1 LIISGKERIMSVQ
14 ITLEPLNGR
23 CAFAPLAVAGYCWT
37 RREVLKPLWAPLQLP
52 LKVYD
57 HTATAK
63 LQDILVA
70 ILAGCRSLAQVNTRV
85 RPEPLLAAAWGRS
98 AFAEQSTLSRTL
110 DALQVEHLSQL
121 RAGQLALLQQHS
133 QLRQHNWT
141 QPVIL
146 DIDPTSLV
154 TAQRA
159 EGSRKGWVSGQ
170 PNAYC
175 RHVIRFTLAGYHESL
190 LSVAYP
196 GDRHG
201 YEYCKPA
208 MQQLLGAWP
217 WTLEQRRQI
226 IIRSDAEQGTD
237 ENLAYL
243 LWCNFQILMKGYSGQ
258 RTQAWV
264 KRTPDTAWQVDPDDP
279 ERWAAPAPVP
289 LRLGHRVAA
298 QLLRWPDAKKV
309 WAYATLLSTLPYPV
323 FQQWRLYD
331 GRGRMETEIRADK
344 SGLNLNLRRK
354 HSLNAQEGWLV
365 LTDVA
370 HNLLAWLQPWML
382 TGSPFASFG
391 PKRLVQDLLTIP
403 GSLTF
408 EADRLQKV
416 ALLETHPYAEP
427 MCVCLHKLLQTF
439 DLA

>member
-1 LIISGKERIMSVQ
+1 MSVQ

-23 CAFAPLAVAGYCWT
+23 CALAPLAVAGYCWT

-57 HTATAK
+57 HAATAK

-70 ILAGCRSLAQVNTRV
+70 ILAGCRSLAQVNMRV
-85 RPEPLLAAAWGRS
+85 RPEPVLAAAWGRP

-110 DALQVEHLSQL
+110 DALQAEHLSQL

-141 QPVIL
+141 QPLIL

-243 LWCNFQILMKGYSGQ
+243 LWCNFQLL
-258 RTQAWV
+258 
-264 KRTPDTAWQVDPDDP
+264 D
-279 ERWAAPAPVP
+279 ER
-289 LRLGHRVAA
+289 L
-298 QLLRWPDAKKV
+298 
-309 WAYATLLSTLPYPV
+309 
-323 FQQWRLYD
+323 
-331 GRGRMETEIRADK
+331 
-344 SGLNLNLRRK
+344 
-354 HSLNAQEGWLV
+354 
-365 LTDVA
+365 
-370 HNLLAWLQPWML
+370 
-382 TGSPFASFG
+382 
-391 PKRLVQDLLTIP
+391 
-403 GSLTF
+403 
-408 EADRLQKV
+408 
-416 ALLETHPYAEP
+416 
-427 MCVCLHKLLQTF
+427 
-439 DLA
+439 

>member
-1 LIISGKERIMSVQ
+1 MSVQ
-14 ITLEPLNGR
+14 ITLQPLNGR
-23 CAFAPLAVAGYCWT
+23 CAFAPLAVVGDCWT

-70 ILAGCRSLAQVNTRV
+70 ILAGCRKTPAQGHRCRV
-85 RPEPLLAAAWGRS
+85 RPEHALQAAWDRP

-110 DALQVEHLSQL
+110 DALQAEHLSQL

-154 TAQRA
+154 TAKRA

-217 WTLEQRRQI
+217 WTLEQRR
-226 IIRSDAEQGTD
+226 
-237 ENLAYL
+237 
-243 LWCNFQILMKGYSGQ
+243 
-258 RTQAWV
+258 
-264 KRTPDTAWQVDPDDP
+264 
-279 ERWAAPAPVP
+279 
-289 LRLGHRVAA
+289 
-298 QLLRWPDAKKV
+298 
-309 WAYATLLSTLPYPV
+309 
-323 FQQWRLYD
+323 
-331 GRGRMETEIRADK
+331 
-344 SGLNLNLRRK
+344 
-354 HSLNAQEGWLV
+354 
-365 LTDVA
+365 
-370 HNLLAWLQPWML
+370 
-382 TGSPFASFG
+382 
-391 PKRLVQDLLTIP
+391 
-403 GSLTF
+403 
-408 EADRLQKV
+408 
-416 ALLETHPYAEP
+416 
-427 MCVCLHKLLQTF
+427 
-439 DLA
+439 

>member
-1 LIISGKERIMSVQ
+1 MSVQ

-85 RPEPLLAAAWGRS
+85 RPEPVLAAAWGRS

-110 DALQVEHLSQL
+110 DALQAEHLSQL

-237 ENLAYL
+237 ENLRL
-243 LWCNFQILMKGYSGQ
+243 SPVVQLS
-258 RTQAWV
+258 
-264 KRTPDTAWQVDPDDP
+264 DPD
-279 ERWAAPAPVP
+279 ER
-289 LRLGHRVAA
+289 L
-298 QLLRWPDAKKV
+298 
-309 WAYATLLSTLPYPV
+309 
-323 FQQWRLYD
+323 
-331 GRGRMETEIRADK
+331 
-344 SGLNLNLRRK
+344 
-354 HSLNAQEGWLV
+354 
-365 LTDVA
+365 
-370 HNLLAWLQPWML
+370 
-382 TGSPFASFG
+382 
-391 PKRLVQDLLTIP
+391 
-403 GSLTF
+403 
-408 EADRLQKV
+408 
-416 ALLETHPYAEP
+416 
-427 MCVCLHKLLQTF
+427 
-439 DLA
+439 

>member
-1 LIISGKERIMSVQ
+1 LIISAKERIMSVQ

-85 RPEPLLAAAWGRS
+85 RPEHVLAAAWDRP

-110 DALQVEHLSQL
+110 DALQTEHLSQL
-121 RAGQLALLQQHS
+121 RTGQLALLQQHS
-133 QLRQHNWT
+133 QLRHHNWT
-141 QPVIL
+141 QPLIL

-154 TAQRA
+154 TAKRA

-208 MQQLLGAWP
+208 MQQLLSAWP
-217 WTLEQRRQI
+217 WTPEQRRHI

-237 ENLAYL
+237 DNVRYL
-243 LWCNFQILMKGYSGQ
+243 LWYNFQILMKGYSGP
-258 RTQAWV
+258 RTRAWV
-264 KRTPDTAWQVDPDDP
+264 KRTPATAWQVDPDQA
-279 ERWAAPAPVP
+279 ERWAAPAPVT
-289 LRLGHRVAA
+289 LRLGRRIDAH
-298 QLLRWPDAKKV
+298 LLRWPDAKAP
-309 WAYATLLSTLPYPV
+309 WAYATLLCTLPHPI

-331 GRGRMETEIRADK
+331 GRGGMETEIRADK

-370 HNLLAWLQPWML
+370 HNLLAWLHPWML
-382 TGSPFASFG
+382 AGSPFASFG
-391 PKRLVQDLLTIP
+391 PERLVQDLLAIP

-408 EADRLQKV
+408 DADRLQKV
-416 ALLETHPYAEP
+416 ALLETHPYAEA

>member
-1 LIISGKERIMSVQ
+1 M
-14 ITLEPLNGR
+14 
-23 CAFAPLAVAGYCWT
+23 AGYCWT

-57 HTATAK
+57 HAATAK

-85 RPEPLLAAAWGRS
+85 RPEPVLAAARGRS

-110 DALQVEHLSQL
+110 DALQAEHLSEL

-133 QLRQHNWT
+133 RLQHNWT

-170 PNAYC
+170 PNTYC

-258 RTQAWV
+258 RTQARV
-264 KRTPDTAWQVDPDDP
+264 KRTPATAWQVDPDTGALGGAGA
-279 ERWAAPAPVP
+279 RAAPPGTPRRGATVA
-289 LRLGHRVAA
+289 LARRQEGLGLCHLALHVA
-298 QLLRWPDAKKV
+298 L
-309 WAYATLLSTLPYPV
+309 PV

-331 GRGRMETEIRADK
+331 GRGSMETEIRADK

-403 GSLTF
+403 GI
-408 EADRLQKV
+408 
-416 ALLETHPYAEP
+416 
-427 MCVCLHKLLQTF
+427 
-439 DLA
+439 

>member
-1 LIISGKERIMSVQ
+1 
-14 ITLEPLNGR
+14 
-23 CAFAPLAVAGYCWT
+23 
-37 RREVLKPLWAPLQLP
+37 
-52 LKVYD
+52 
-57 HTATAK
+57 
-63 LQDILVA
+63 LQDVLVA
-70 ILAGCRSLAQVNTRV
+70 ILAGCRSLAQVNTRM
-85 RPEPLLAAAWGRS
+85 RPEQVLAAAWQRP
-98 AFAEQSTLSRTL
+98 ALAEQSTLSRTL
-110 DALQVEHLSQL
+110 EALHADHLAQL
-121 RAGQLALLQQHS
+121 RQGQLALLQQHS
-133 QLRQHNWT
+133 QLRHHDWQ
-141 QPVIL
+141 QAVIL

-154 TAQRA
+154 TSRRA
-159 EGSRKGWVSGQ
+159 EGSCKGWVSGQ

-201 YEYCKPA
+201 YEYCKAA
-208 MQQLLGAWP
+208 MQQLLTAWP
-217 WTLEQRRQI
+217 WTVEQRRQI

-237 ENLAYL
+237 ANVAYL
-243 LWCNFQILMKGYSGQ
+243 LWCHFQILLKAYSGQ

-264 KRTPDTAWQVDPDDP
+264 KRTPDTAWQVDPDQA

-289 LRLGHRVAA
+289 LRLGRRIEAH
-298 QLLRWPDAKKV
+298 LLRWPGAKTP
-309 WAYATLLSTLPYPV
+309 WAYATLLCTLPSPI

-331 GRGRMETEIRADK
+331 GRGGMETEIRADK

-354 HSLNAQEGWLV
+354 HSLNAQEGWLI

-382 TGSPFASFG
+382 AGSPFAGFG

-427 MCVCLHKLLQTF
+427 MCVCLRKLLQTF